1 MTHND
6 YYHTAKFN
14 SRVPGSMI
22 DHGIPDPKA
31 TDSDASFTPTTSK
44 SFPTTTKSLSTS
56 PSEGPDLFIY
66 IIVAA
71 TGIVALLF
79 VVVLL
84 CMILAYCCSMDKKR
98 NHR

>member
-1 MTHND
+1 MKHILNN
-6 YYHTAKFN
+6 YYHTAKFKE
-14 SRVPGSMI
+14 
-22 DHGIPDPKA
+22 PKA
-31 TDSDASFTPTTSK
+31 TDSDTSFSPTISK
-44 SFPTTTKSLSTS
+44 SSPTTTKTLSTSS

-84 CMILAYCCSMDKKR
+84 CMILAYCCSLEKKR
-98 NHR
+98 NQR